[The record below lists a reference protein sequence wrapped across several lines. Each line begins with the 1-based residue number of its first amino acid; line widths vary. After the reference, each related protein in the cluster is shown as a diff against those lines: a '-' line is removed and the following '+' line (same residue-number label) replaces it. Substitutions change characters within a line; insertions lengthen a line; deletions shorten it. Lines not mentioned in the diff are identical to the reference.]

1 MPIISYPVYSGRCK
15 DMNVETSLLW
25 QFGCFLLCGVFLSV
39 GYEFFRII
47 RIVIPHNNFFVG
59 AEDIIYLSF
68 CGLILFGLSM
78 EIGSGYFRLL
88 YLLSAVFG
96 AAVYF
101 LTVGRLVKI
110 ICIFLF
116 TALKKFLLR
125 IFKVICS
132 PLKKVVVTVAHNI
145 AGFFVRIHKNI
156 SDKINKA
163 SPDLKNDGEMLYN
176 NYITDER
183 NEIRYGG
190 RIEAKIKKIQ

>member
-1 MPIISYPVYSGRCK
+1 
-15 DMNVETSLLW
+15 MNVETSLLW

-47 RIVIPHNNFFVG
+47 RIVIPHNNFFIG

-101 LTVGRLVKI
+101 LTVGRLVKLI
-110 ICIFLF
+110 STFLF
-116 TALKKFLLR
+116 TAIKKILLR
-125 IFKVICS
+125 IFKVIS
-132 PLKKVVVTVAHNI
+132 TPVKKAVVTVAHNT
-145 AGFFVRIHKNI
+145 AGVFVRIHKNI
-156 SDKINKA
+156 SDIINKA

-176 NYITDER
+176 NYNTDER